1 MDNIGII
8 EIPEGLKEKYR
19 CQVERES
26 MMLGQIRPEQLA
38 MSEAIFEKMRVQ
50 SIMHQEHTDSL
61 YECINV
67 LKHQNLKLE

>member
-26 MMLGQIRPEQLA
+26 MMLG
-38 MSEAIFEKMRVQ
+38 
-50 SIMHQEHTDSL
+50 
-61 YECINV
+61 
-67 LKHQNLKLE
+67 

>member
-26 MMLGQIRPEQLA
+26 MILG
-38 MSEAIFEKMRVQ
+38 
-50 SIMHQEHTDSL
+50 
-61 YECINV
+61 
-67 LKHQNLKLE
+67 